1 MYYAEMI
8 QSECLQFVRFL
19 TELNRVQLHLGKTN
33 ATLVP
38 FIDFQKLYT
47 LDKPVLIKF
56 SRSKS
61 HYFTDTPA
69 KLE

>member
-8 QSECLQFVRFL
+8 QSECLQFVRVL

-38 FIDFQKLYT
+38 LIDFQEL
-47 LDKPVLIKF
+47 
-56 SRSKS
+56 
-61 HYFTDTPA
+61 
-69 KLE
+69 